1 MQKSESQP
9 QTTWKNF
16 PTDTEDVVG
25 FVYLIRNNHPDVIQ
39 NNSSKRFYIGKKQLL
54 KRVKRKPLKGK
65 TRNRISFV
73 DNDVEKYW
81 GSSKE
86 LLSDIEKYGIEHF
99 SREVM
104 EVCHSKFHMTYS
116 ELMWQIKCNALMD
129 DMFYNGILSCRISR
143 IPKNYVDIERDPVT
157 FGL

>member
-1 MQKSESQP
+1 MQKLKNDT

-16 PTDTEDVVG
+16 PSDTEGAVG
-25 FVYLIRNNHPDVIQ
+25 FIYLIRNNHPDA
-39 NNSSKRFYIGKKQLL
+39 SRKYYIGKKQLL

-86 LLSDIEKYGIEHF
+86 LLSDIEKYGLEHF
-99 SREVM
+99 TKEVI
-104 EVCHSKFHMTYS
+104 EICYSKFHMAYA
-116 ELMWQIKCNALMD
+116 ELIWQIKCNVLMD
-129 DMFYNGILSCRISR
+129 SRFYNGIINIRLGVV
-143 IPKNYVDIERDPVT
+143 PKNYIDIERDPAT
-157 FGL
+157 LNL